1 MAKPTKLKDVS
12 CMSCGRGT
20 NHDILASHEERGFEP
35 NYDIHFGS
43 EFQIIRCCGCD
54 TVSFRESSWN
64 SEDIDYETGKLLPEV
79 KIFPD
84 RASGRNIINGSEH
97 FPQKTRKIYVE
108 VLKAMNASCG
118 ILAAIG
124 LRALIESI
132 CLDQK
137 CAGKDLKERIG
148 KLASQGLL
156 STKQAAVLHKHR
168 FLGNVAAHEIESPQ
182 PVELIAALEIAET
195 LLKSIYVIPQLE
207 AQIQPNKT
215 NSP

>member
-1 MAKPTKLKDVS
+1 
-12 CMSCGRGT
+12 MSCGRET
-20 NHDILASHEERGFEP
+20 NHDILASHKEKGFEP
-35 NYDIHFGS
+35 NYEIHFGAD
-43 EFQIIRCCGCD
+43 FQIIRCCGCD
-54 TVSFRESSWN
+54 TVSFRESRWN
-64 SEDIDYETGKLLPEV
+64 SEDIDYETGELNPEV

-118 ILAAIG
+118 LLAAIG

-137 CAGKDLKERIG
+137 CVGKDLKDRING
-148 KLASQGLL
+148 LASQGLL
-156 STKQAAVLHKHR
+156 STKQADVLHKHR

-195 LLKSIYVIPQLE
+195 LLKTIYVIPELE
-207 AQIQPNKT
+207 AQIQPTKKRFN
-215 NSP
+215 